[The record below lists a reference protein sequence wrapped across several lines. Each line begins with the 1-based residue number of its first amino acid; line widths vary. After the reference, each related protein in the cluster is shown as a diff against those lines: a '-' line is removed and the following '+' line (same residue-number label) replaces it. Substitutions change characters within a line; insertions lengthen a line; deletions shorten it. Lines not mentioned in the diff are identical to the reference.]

1 MRRLARIIEALHAR
15 RDRHRR
21 GLKRQRRAR
30 EAERTARVSAVAH
43 TRWLRGRGRTHRSI
57 AERLR
62 VSASALSHWLRRWKE
77 NRLSLRAR
85 GRPGEEIDPDL
96 RDAIMEVFGMMGPH
110 ATVTALGDLF
120 PQVPRNALDI
130 LLLRCRRVFQRGL
143 SWRLRTLRWTR
154 PGSVWGMDFT
164 EPRAP
169 IDGVYR
175 HLLLVRDLASGRLL
189 LTLPCASQS
198 AAVTLQALRTLFLWC
213 GKPLVLKMDN
223 GSAFIADEVKV
234 FLSEKGVF
242 PFYSPP
248 WTPSYNGSVEAGIGA
263 LEVRAFYESARHDR
277 PGLWTSDDVATARLQ
292 ANATIRRF
300 GRSTPTPDE
309 DWDRR
314 EPVSVYDSLMF
325 RLAYD
330 RERQRACAEHD
341 NANGSLESHRIRAS
355 IDRVALT
362 RALIERGLLLIRS
375 RRVTP
380 PITVRS
386 WARIS

>member
-1 MRRLARIIEALHAR
+1 VKRLARIIDAQRAR
-15 RDRHRR
+15 RDRKRR

-30 EAERTARVSAVAH
+30 EAERMARVSTVAT
-43 TRWLRGRGRTHRSI
+43 TRWLRRRRQTSRTIAGRLT
-57 AERLR
+57 
-62 VSASALSHWLRRWKE
+62 VSASALSRWLRRWSE
-77 NRLSLRAR
+77 NRLGLRPR
-85 GRPGEEIDPDL
+85 GRPGEEIERNI
-96 RDAIMEVFGMMGPH
+96 RDASMEVFGLMGPH

-120 PQVPRNALDI
+120 PQVPRGALET

-143 SWRLRTLRWTR
+143 FWRLQTLRWTR
-154 PGSVWGMDFT
+154 VGSVWGMDFT
-164 EPRAP
+164 EAPAP

-175 HLLLVRDLASGRLL
+175 YLLLIRDLASGRLL
-189 LTLPCASQS
+189 LTLPCVSQS
-198 AAVTLQALRTLFLWC
+198 ASVTLAALRTLFLWC

-223 GSAFIADEVKV
+223 GSAFIADEVKA
-234 FLSEKGVF
+234 FLSANAVV

-277 PGLWTSDDVATARLQ
+277 PGRWTSDDVAAARLQ
-292 ANATIRRF
+292 ANGTIRRF
-300 GRSTPTPDE
+300 GPGTPTPDE

-314 EPVSVYDSLMF
+314 EPISACDSLMF

-341 NANGSLESHRIRAS
+341 DANGSLESHRIRAS
-355 IDRVALT
+355 IDRAALT
-362 RALIERGLLLIRS
+362 HALIERGLLLIRS

-380 PITVRS
+380 PITVQS